1 MTASTVAEPARSIEA
16 EDPAGILLSTRT
28 RRAEHTWGCETDPE
42 TTEGDS
48 RETSARVR
56 RHRPTPAPQRDRAA
70 QTGRETLGA
79 VRIENDPMT
88 LAAQLAKAGEHPE
101 VILAATYGRW

>member
-1 MTASTVAEPARSIEA
+1 VTASTVAEPARSIEA

-28 RRAEHTWGCETDPE
+28 RRARHTWGCATNPE

-48 RETSARVR
+48 RETSARVC

-70 QTGRETLGA
+70 QPGRETLEA
-79 VRIENDPMT
+79 DRIENGPVT
-88 LAAQLAKAGEHPE
+88 LAAELAKAGEHPE
-101 VILAATYGRW
+101 VILAATYGR